1 MPVHQDTSRGA
12 RRVAFQGELGAFSED
27 AVAVLWP
34 EAERVPL
41 RTVAD
46 VVRSVSTGE
55 VDRAVLPIENTVAG
69 GVVTTYDALANA
81 PTLHAVAETV
91 LAINQCLVANAGATI
106 DMLEIVESH
115 PVALAQCAGYLAA
128 LPNLR
133 EQPASDT
140 AGAARSVA
148 EAGDVRRAAIA
159 SARAAARHGL
169 VVLAEHVEDRAD
181 NQTRFIALS
190 RTPARVAPGTPAR
203 TSIVFTTANEPGALV
218 RALDTIARHHLNVSR
233 LESRPA
239 GAPWTSRFFADV
251 DHVAGDA
258 RLAASLALLA
268 DATTTCRAIGTY
280 ARAHP

>member
-1 MPVHQDTSRGA
+1 MHEDTSRGVE
-12 RRVAFQGELGAFSED
+12 RVAFQGELGAFSED

-34 EAERVPL
+34 EAEPVPL

-46 VVRSVSTGE
+46 VVRSTSRGD
-55 VDRAVLPIENTVAG
+55 VDRGVLPIENTVAG
-69 GVVTTYDALANA
+69 GVVTTYDALAGA
-81 PTLHAVAETV
+81 ATLHAVAEVV
-91 LAINQCLVANAGATI
+91 LAINQCLVANAGSTI
-106 DMLEIVESH
+106 GMIEVVESH

-140 AGAARSVA
+140 AGAARAVA
-148 EAGDVRRAAIA
+148 ESGDTRRAAIA

-169 VVLAEHVEDRAD
+169 TVLAEHVEDRPD

-203 TSIVFTTANEPGALV
+203 TSLVFTTANEPGALV
-218 RALDTIARHHLNVSR
+218 RALDSIARHQLNVSR

-251 DHVAGDA
+251 DHPAGDP
-258 RLAASLALLA
+258 RLIPSLASLAE
-268 DATTTCRAIGTY
+268 ATITCRTIGTY
-280 ARAHP
+280 ARALP

>member
-1 MPVHQDTSRGA
+1 MHEDTSRGVE
-12 RRVAFQGELGAFSED
+12 RVAFQGELGAFSED

-34 EAERVPL
+34 EAEPVPL

-46 VVRSVSTGE
+46 VVRSTSRGD
-55 VDRAVLPIENTVAG
+55 VDRGVLPIENTVAG
-69 GVVTTYDALANA
+69 GVVTTYDALAGA
-81 PTLHAVAETV
+81 ATLHAVAEVV
-91 LAINQCLVANAGATI
+91 LAINQCLVANAGSTI
-106 DMLEIVESH
+106 GTIEVVESH

-140 AGAARSVA
+140 AGAARAVA
-148 EAGDVRRAAIA
+148 ESGDNRRAAIA

-169 VVLAEHVEDRAD
+169 TVLAEHVEDRPD

-190 RTPARVAPGTPAR
+190 RTPARVARGTPAR
-203 TSIVFTTANEPGALV
+203 TSVVFTTANEPGALV
-218 RALDTIARHHLNVSR
+218 RALDSIARHQLNVSR

-251 DHVAGDA
+251 DHPAGDP
-258 RLAASLALLA
+258 RLIPSLASLAE
-268 DATTTCRAIGTY
+268 ATITCRTIGTY
-280 ARAHP
+280 ARALP